1 MSEESRNFFKEGTV
15 MIGKDKASDLL
26 RNKEC
31 PIFLIGIKHTVKR
44 NIIKKGSNIIS
55 RADFLKS

>member
-26 RNKEC
+26 RNNEC
-31 PIFLIGIKHTVKR
+31 PIFPYR
-44 NIIKKGSNIIS
+44 NQAHS
-55 RADFLKS
+55 